1 MSNELEILNEHR
13 CFGGVQR
20 FYRHNSS
27 AIGLPMRFSAFIPEA
42 AVAGGARL
50 PVLFFLAGLTC
61 TEEVFMVKAGAQRLA
76 ALHSIMLVAP
86 DTSPRGAGVPG
97 EDDGWDLGTGAGF
110 YLDATQEPWRTHYRM
125 ESYVARELFD
135 IATTTLPGNAARA
148 GVFGHSM
155 GGHGALVLAQRHR
168 DKYRSVSAFAPIA
181 APSRCPWGHKAFG
194 AYLGGDPRDWAEYDA
209 SLLMAKSRCPFPEG
223 ILVDQGLA
231 DQFLAEQLYPQE
243 FEAACDTAGQPLTL
257 RRHDGYDHSYYFIST
272 LMEDHIRFHAERLK
286 M

>member
-42 AVAGGARL
+42 AAAGGARL

-76 ALHSIMLVAP
+76 ALHGIMLVAP

-110 YLDATQEPWRTHYRM
+110 YLDATQEPWRTHYRWKAM
-125 ESYVARELFD
+125 WRANCS
-135 IATTTLPGNAARA
+135 TLPRPLCLAMRRGRGCLGIPWEGTARWCW
-148 GVFGHSM
+148 HSVI
-155 GGHGALVLAQRHR
+155 GTNTVRCRRLHPLPHHPGAHGAIKRL
-168 DKYRSVSAFAPIA
+168 APIWVA
-181 APSRCPWGHKAFG
+181 IRGTGLSTTPRC
-194 AYLGGDPRDWAEYDA
+194 
-209 SLLMAKSRCPFPEG
+209 
-223 ILVDQGLA
+223 
-231 DQFLAEQLYPQE
+231 
-243 FEAACDTAGQPLTL
+243 
-257 RRHDGYDHSYYFIST
+257 
-272 LMEDHIRFHAERLK
+272 
-286 M
+286 